1 MAEIIQ
7 NCFKRYEKKFL
18 LTRAQYEA
26 VKAGIEG
33 HMEPDAHANY
43 TICNLYYDTDD
54 WQLIRESI
62 EKPVYKEKLRIRS
75 YGTAQGSDNVFV
87 EIKKKYDGVVY
98 KRRIVLP
105 ADEAAEYLKTGTL
118 KEPSQISRE
127 IDWMRT
133 RLDLKPRVFIGYDR
147 EAYAGAKGVENPDL
161 RITFDTN
168 LRYRDDHLDLREGDG
183 GSALLEDG
191 TVLMEIKIPGTAPL
205 WLARLLSENDIHMT
219 SFSKYGTYYKTVV
232 LGKGTDDRQGDTK
245 PCSIP
250 SWARSLPAAR

>member
-1 MAEIIQ
+1 MAEKIQ

-18 LTRAQYEA
+18 LNRAQYEA
-26 VKAGIEG
+26 MKRGIEG
-33 HMEPDAHANY
+33 HMEPDAHCRY

-54 WQLIRESI
+54 WELIRESI
-62 EKPVYKEKLRIRS
+62 ETPAYKEKLRVRS
-75 YGTAQGSDNVFV
+75 YGCAKETDNVFV

-105 ADEAAEYLKTGTL
+105 AKEAAEYLKTGYL
-118 KEPSQISRE
+118 KNPSQISHE
-127 IDWMRT
+127 IDWMRS
-133 RLDLKPRVFIGYDR
+133 RLSLKPKVFIGYDR
-147 EAYAGAKGVENPDL
+147 EAFAGKEGVENPDL
-161 RITFDTN
+161 RITFDTG
-168 LRYRDDHLDLREGDG
+168 LRWREDRLDLREGD
-183 GSALLEDG
+183 DG
-191 TVLMEIKIPGTAPL
+191 TPLLADGMVLMEIKIPGTAPL
-205 WLARLLSENDIHMT
+205 WLAHLLSENKIRMT

>member
-1 MAEIIQ
+1 MAQEVFERI
-7 NCFKRYEKKFL
+7 EKKYL
-18 LTRAQYEA
+18 LPETVFRRLLPELR
-26 VKAGIEG
+26 K
-33 HMEPDAHANY
+33 HMADDVYGRY
-43 TICNLYYDTDD
+43 TISNIYFDTEQFD
-54 WQLIRESI
+54 LIRASL

-127 IDWMRT
+127 IDWMRP

-219 SFSKYGTYYKTVV
+219 SFSKYGTYYKNVV
-232 LGKGTDDRQGDTK
+232 LGRSTENRQGDTK
-245 PCSIP
+245 LCSLP
-250 SWARSLPAAR
+250 SWTRSLPAAR